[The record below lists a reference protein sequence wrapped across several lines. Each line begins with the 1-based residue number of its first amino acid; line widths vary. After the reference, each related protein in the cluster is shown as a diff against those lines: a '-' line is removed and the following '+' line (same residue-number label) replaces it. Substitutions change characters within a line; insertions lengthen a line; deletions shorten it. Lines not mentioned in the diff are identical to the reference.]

1 MKLST
6 GIHED
11 TQEPEFTFGSFRLW
25 PDGTLFRDQ
34 TQLHLPPKELAALRF
49 LLANADKVVAPAQLK
64 QALWGDVHVTSD
76 SVPRC
81 LSSLRALLEPDQ
93 CIQTIYKRGY
103 RLSGPVRHHAS
114 PEHPPV
120 RLAIMPF
127 AAGHKVAEHL
137 GSVIADEVTSRLTE
151 S

>member
-6 GIHED
+6 ES
-11 TQEPEFTFGSFRLW
+11 TRKPRSRNSPFGSLPFLW

-81 LSSLRALLEPDQ
+81 LSSLRAQLEPDQ

-103 RLSGPVRHHAS
+103 RLSGPVQHHAS

-127 AAGHKVAEHL
+127 CRRA
-137 GSVIADEVTSRLTE
+137 
-151 S
+151 